1 MNATINKKTLIGW
14 IATIICTIAVLLG
27 LKESTLFNWQQTVF
41 LAITLFYILV
51 TAMELLPNMII
62 AILLPLTYL
71 FFQLAPATTVFNAW
85 ANSIVWICICAMLG
99 ANVLARIGLLKR
111 IVFKCVDLIGY
122 SYKKIIFAFAIVGL
136 VLELVASSSG
146 GYLIFAAVAAMFCTA
161 LDLKGTRTGAGLMLA
176 MALSI
181 GNMILYSPST
191 HGLLI
196 GMANTVDSTLSLD
209 YVTYFIHNVP
219 MLLFYFI
226 PYALI
231 PILFKQDAPID
242 ANLIKEETAK
252 LGKMSKEEKV
262 AAIITVAFVIALL
275 TTNIHK
281 VNMLY
286 LFVLFAV
293 AFYLPGISIGSEDDI
308 RKVNY
313 SLIFF
318 IAAFIAIGSVAAA
331 LNFNQVVSALL
342 TPMLSGSSNNVVIYS
357 LVYIFAFIVNFLMT
371 PLAAMAA
378 FTTPITQV
386 AIDLGI
392 GVYPMLYAF
401 LGGLSELLLPYEIA
415 KFLVVYAY
423 GMFSF
428 KDFAKLFG
436 IRAILHLV
444 FLALIMVPYWSFIGL
459 A

>member
-1 MNATINKKTLIGW
+1 MNMTVNKKTLIGW
-14 IATIICTIAVLLG
+14 LATIICTVAVLLG
-27 LKESTLFNWQQTVF
+27 LKDSTLFSWPQTMF
-41 LAITLFYILV
+41 LAITLFYILI

-71 FFQLAPATTVFNAW
+71 FFQLAPAATVFSSW
-85 ANSIVWICICAMLG
+85 ANNIVWICICAMLG

-122 SYKKIIFAFAIVGL
+122 SYKKIIFAFAVIGL
-136 VLELVASSSG
+136 VLEIIAASG
-146 GYLIFAAVAAMFCTA
+146 GYLIFAAIAAMFCTE
-161 LDLKGTRTGAGLMLA
+161 LNLKGTKTGAGLMLA

-181 GNMILYSPST
+181 GNGIIYSPAS

-196 GMANTVDSTLSLD
+196 SMANTVGATLALD
-209 YVTYFIHNVP
+209 YVTFFLHNAP

-242 ANLIKEETAK
+242 ANIIKAETSK
-252 LGKMSKEEKV
+252 LGAMSKEEKI
-262 AAIITVAFVIALL
+262 AAVITVIFIIGLL
-275 TTNIHK
+275 TTNIHN

-293 AFYLPGISIGSEDDI
+293 AFYIPGIGIGLEDDI

-318 IAAFIAIGSVAAA
+318 ITSFITIGSVATT

-342 TPMLSGSSNNVVIYS
+342 TPMLSGTSSNIVIYS
-357 LVYIFAFIVNFLMT
+357 LIYVFAFIVNFVMT

-386 AIDLGI
+386 AIDLGL
-392 GVYPMLYAF
+392 GVYPALYAF
-401 LGGLSELLLPYEIA
+401 YGGLCESLLPYEIA

-423 GMFSF
+423 GMFTF

-436 IRAILHLV
+436 ARAILHLV
-444 FLALIMVPYWSFIGL
+444 FLALIMVPFWGFIGL